1 MPRHYGK
8 LTEEYDAAIRAVAV
22 RDRGHRS
29 RLMVTGRAPVET
41 LRGVFTGKM
50 PGAPKRLDGEG
61 MKGVAQYS
69 AVLTAKGKM
78 VADLWVMWGPE
89 PEQEGLLL
97 DVPSAAVES
106 LLEHLGR
113 YVPPRLAAVEDV
125 SEEAG
130 LLTVLGPEAAPAVSK
145 VVKDGHVGADT
156 LEELQEGEFLV
167 SATGQD
173 EIRIV
178 KNCDV
183 DTPAWDLFSS
193 AGRGVELWRSL
204 TDLGA
209 RRTGVDVWDALRVE
223 AGRPA
228 FGQDMDGST
237 ILSETG
243 LEDRAVDQ
251 TKGCYTGQEVIVRIR
266 DRGHVNRSLKGLL
279 LADGPLP
286 PSDAELFQEDRAV
299 GHITSAAQSPRRRG
313 GIALGYVRREVGM
326 GDRVAVASPD
336 GPTAEV
342 RELASGWA
350 LD

>member
-8 LTEEYDAAIRAVAV
+8 LTEEYDAAVRAVAV
-22 RDRGHRS
+22 RDRSHRA
-29 RLMVTGRAPVET
+29 RLLVTGRAPVET

-50 PGAPKRLDGEG
+50 PSAPKSLHGEG
-61 MKGVAQYS
+61 MKGIAQYS

-89 PEQEGLLL
+89 PEQESLLL

-130 LLTVLGPEAAPAVSK
+130 LLTVLGPEAAPALSK
-145 VVKDGHVGADT
+145 VVKDGHMGADT
-156 LEELQEGEFLV
+156 LVGLEEGEFLV
-167 SATGQD
+167 SGTGQD
-173 EIRIV
+173 QIRIV

-193 AGRGVELWRSL
+193 VERGVELWRSL

-209 RRTGVDVWDALRVE
+209 RPTGVDVWDALRVE

-243 LEDRAVDQ
+243 LEDRVVDH

-286 PSDAELFQEDRAV
+286 SGDAKLFHDDRAV
-299 GHITSAAQSPRRRG
+299 GHITSAVESPRRGG
-313 GIALGYVRREVGM
+313 GIALGYVRREVGV

-336 GPTAEV
+336 GSTAEV
-342 RELASGWA
+342 RELGSGWA
-350 LD
+350 LS